1 MAKHVL
7 IAFTDPVEGQ
17 EDAYHDW
24 YNTTHISEIL
34 SVPGILSAR
43 RFKTKIVDVKGGPAW
58 KFMAI
63 YEVETDNLGETLKAL
78 GATTGEVIAALDQ
91 STSGTIIATEILSRT
106 ENDPA

>member
-7 IAFTDPVEGQ
+7 IAFTNPVEGQ

-24 YNTTHISEIL
+24 YDTTHISEIL

-43 RFKTKIVDVKGGPAW
+43 RFKIKMADVKGGPAW
-58 KFMAI
+58 KFLAI
-63 YEVETDNLGETLKAL
+63 YEVQTDNLGETLKAL
-78 GATTGEVIAALDQ
+78 GATTGEVISALDQ
-91 STSGTIIATEILSRT
+91 SASGMIVATEFLSRS